1 MLKMVNKNVA
11 NKMSE
16 RKNGEEKPNNI
27 MECQQQ
33 YSAAEERQECKTNET
48 VDDENRSTVSK
59 LFVHSQWLS
68 IQSSYFKALFYS
80 GMKET
85 YSKEVVMKIQE
96 HELRA
101 HLTLIEAMYKVDV
114 LNDKNYHL
122 VVQVLVL
129 GNKYDVRHVIKK
141 CKYVLVSTTPSLE
154 MCEYILREI
163 EHLSDTADIYEM
175 LEKFLVKEFTPI
187 DETYTLDKFTGLSE
201 AALRLLLRSDSLDT
215 RSEDTVFVALMQW
228 VILNIS
234 CKARDKCDLLD
245 LVRFE
250 FMSVDFLYDVVQDH
264 SVASRM
270 PGFTKYLVK
279 GLAYNGFSQKRREQF
294 EPKPKKRHS
303 YNPTFSWEIDD
314 ELEEKLMTSL
324 ETPVLSN
331 KFCYQGYSM
340 QLHLCYKE
348 DLNTCSFFFKVC
360 DLVGEA
366 CLNASYR
373 AKSNLFASKT
383 VQTAKRLYTAKATN
397 LGYGNLKRNKARKGK
412 GYIDIWVEIH

>member
-1 MLKMVNKNVA
+1 MVNKNAA
-11 NKMSE
+11 NKTSE
-16 RKNGEEKPNNI
+16 RMNDKEKPNNI

-33 YSAAEERQECKTNET
+33 YPAAEERQECKTNEM
-48 VDDENRSTVSK
+48 VDDENRSIASK

-129 GNKYDVRHVIKK
+129 ANKYDVRHVIKK

-228 VILNIS
+228 VILNIPS
-234 CKARDKCDLLD
+234 KARDTCDLLD

-264 SVASRM
+264 SVSSRM

-383 VQTAKRLYTAKATN
+383 VQTATRLYTAKATN

-412 GYIDIWVEIH
+412 GYIDIWVEID